1 MMSDDIIEIKE
12 NLARLD
18 VSAVS
23 HKELGEFESR
33 LTDRLTEL
41 GDKLE
46 KRIQAAF
53 DRREE
58 LRAKEY
64 KAILDRLQAHDRDI
78 VNLSTTVAAHS
89 RELAKQSSFLFGNG
103 KPGLDEVMR
112 SMHQTVKDDHKAL
125 IELLDENRKYKH
137 SVNEISSVMQFFL
150 SRGDKFALLLGAIIT
165 TSINVRNY
173 LIKADQEFI
182 IWSVMTGLAITAVIA
197 VLFAMYR
204 RTDGKG

>member
-1 MMSDDIIEIKE
+1 MTSDDIQEMKE
-12 NLARLD
+12 NIARLD
-18 VSAVS
+18 VAAVT
-23 HKELGEFESR
+23 HKELTEFETR
-33 LTDRLTEL
+33 LSDRLSDLE
-41 GDKLE
+41 DKLM

-58 LRAKEY
+58 MRAKEY

-78 VNLSTTVAAHS
+78 MNLSTTVATHS
-89 RELAKQSSFLFGNG
+89 RELAKQSAFLFGNG

-125 IELLDENRKYKH
+125 IELLDENRKYKQ
-137 SVNEISSVMQFFL
+137 SVNEISGVLQFFVN
-150 SRGDKFALLLGAIIT
+150 RGDKFALLLGSIIT
-165 TSINVRNY
+165 ASINVRNY
-173 LIKADQEFI
+173 MINADQEFI
-182 IWSVMTGLAITAVIA
+182 IWSVMTGVAITGVIS